1 MVDELDL
8 KILKVLRK
16 DARLSYRKIAEELK
30 VATGTI
36 QNRIQKM
43 EQEGIITDYHAG
55 VNLNKLGYNIAAI
68 IGVCIDRKEAT
79 KIEKKLINH
88 TNVFAVYS
96 VTGEYDLFVAT
107 RFKTM
112 NELNNFIRKELSN
125 NSILK
130 TNTFII
136 LNISKETFSFL
147 DK

>member
-8 KILKVLRK
+8 QILRILRK

-43 EQEGIITDYHAG
+43 EKEKVITDYHVG
-55 VNLNKLGYNIAAI
+55 VDYTKLGYNISAI
-68 IGVCIDRKEAT
+68 IGVCIDRKDSE
-79 KIEKKLINH
+79 KIEKKLIKH
-88 TNVFAVYS
+88 LNVFAVYS
-96 VTGEYDLFVAT
+96 VTGEYDLFIGT

-112 NELNNFIRKELSN
+112 NELNDFIKKELSSH
-125 NSILK
+125 SILK

-136 LNISKETFSFL
+136 LDVSKETYSFL
-147 DK
+147 S

>member
-1 MVDELDL
+1 MVDKLDL
-8 KILKVLRK
+8 KILTILRK
-16 DARLSYRKIAEELK
+16 DARVSYRKIAEKLG

-43 EQEGIITDYHAG
+43 EKEGIITDYHVG
-55 VNLNKLGYNIAAI
+55 INLNKLGYNIAAI
-68 IGVCIDRKEAT
+68 IGICIDRKEAN
-79 KIEKKLINH
+79 KIEKKLINNK
-88 TNVFAVYS
+88 NVFAVYS
-96 VTGEYDLFVAT
+96 VTGEYDLLVAT

-112 NELNNFIRKELSN
+112 NELDNFIRKELSN
-125 NSILK
+125 ESILK